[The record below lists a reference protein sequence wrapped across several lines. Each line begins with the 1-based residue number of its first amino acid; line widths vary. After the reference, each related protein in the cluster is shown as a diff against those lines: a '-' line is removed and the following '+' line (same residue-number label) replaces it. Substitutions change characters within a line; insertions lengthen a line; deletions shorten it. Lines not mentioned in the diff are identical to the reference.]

1 MTQQYLR
8 KASLI
13 IGEDAGN
20 AVDFSALQFTFDVRR
35 GDIQTPNSARIRVF
49 NVAPDTANRV
59 RNEFTRVVLQAGYE
73 GNYGI
78 IFDGTLIQ
86 ARYGRENATDTYLD
100 ITAADGDKAYNF
112 AVVSTTLAA
121 GSTTQDHINVCTK
134 EMAHYGVDSGYVAPV
149 VGKPLPRGK
158 VMFGMARDFLRI
170 AAKTTSS
177 VWSIQDGKLNMYSE
191 TSYVPGAIPKITA
204 SSGLVGLPEQTRNG
218 VSFRMLLN
226 PSIKIGRII
235 ELDNSAIQK
244 FEYGLSMPE
253 QRERDVIQQQNRLQ
267 GAGFYYVM
275 LAEHLGDT
283 RGKDWYTEVVCVAA
297 DGTAIP
303 SAELENRSTLG
314 GAAGP
319 VPNAVKS
326 WV

>member
-1 MTQQYLR
+1 MTKQYLR

-20 AVDFSALQFTFDVRR
+20 AVDFSALRFTFDIRR
-35 GDIQTPNSARIRVF
+35 GDMQTPNSARIRVY

-86 ARYGRENATDTYLD
+86 ARYERENATDTYLD
-100 ITAADGDKAYNF
+100 IKAADGDKAYNF

-121 GSTTQDHINVCTK
+121 GSTTQDHIDVCTK
-134 EMAHYGVDSGYVAPV
+134 EMGHYGVGTGYIAPV

-158 VMFGMARDFLRI
+158 VMFGMAKDFLRI

-177 VWSIQDGKLNMYSE
+177 VWSIQDGKLNMYPN
-191 TSYVPGAIPKITA
+191 TSYVPGAIPKITS
-204 SSGLVGLPEQTRNG
+204 SSGLVGMPEQTRNG

-235 ELDNSAIQK
+235 ELDNSAIQQ

-253 QRERDVIQQQNRLQ
+253 QTEREMVQNQNRLQ
-267 GAGFYYVM
+267 AAGFYYVM
-275 LAEHLGDT
+275 LVDHFGDT
-283 RGKDWYTEVVCVAA
+283 RGEDWYTEVLCVAA

-303 SAELENRSTLG
+303 SADLERSSTLNG
-314 GAAGP
+314 VGP
-319 VPNAVKS
+319 VPNAVKY